1 MRRSSRE
8 LKRMARQNL
17 CGHYRVPMGA
27 FAVAGALSF
36 AVELPFSMMQT
47 DNSLQLAV
55 YYIAELLISLITVV
69 LTAGQM
75 TIHLNMARGKAY
87 NVSQVFCRMKNHPD
101 RFVIAGFGV
110 LVVSALALAPMMIGV
125 NMAVQDPVQ
134 EKIITAIGLG
144 LISLVLETYISIR
157 LSLLYYVILE
167 NDGLSLK
174 ECLGRAME
182 LMNGNMGRMFYLQL
196 SFIGMY
202 FLVGLTLGIGVLWVM
217 PYIMQTETLFY
228 LEVTGKLPEESVCN

>member
-1 MRRSSRE
+1 
-8 LKRMARQNL
+8 MARQNL
-17 CGHYRVPMGA
+17 NGHYSVPMGA
-27 FAVAGALSF
+27 FAIAGALSF

-55 YYIAELLISLITVV
+55 YYIAELLIALITVV

-75 TIHLNMARGKAY
+75 TIHLNMARGKEY

-125 NMAVQDPVQ
+125 NMAVKEPVQ
-134 EKIITAIGLG
+134 EKIITAIGLE

-167 NDGLSLK
+167 NDGLPLK

-182 LMNGNMGRMFYLQL
+182 LMNGNMGRMLYLQL

-202 FLVGLTLGIGVLWVM
+202 LLVGLTLGIGVLWVM

-228 LEVTGKLPEESVCN
+228 LDVTGELPEESVCN